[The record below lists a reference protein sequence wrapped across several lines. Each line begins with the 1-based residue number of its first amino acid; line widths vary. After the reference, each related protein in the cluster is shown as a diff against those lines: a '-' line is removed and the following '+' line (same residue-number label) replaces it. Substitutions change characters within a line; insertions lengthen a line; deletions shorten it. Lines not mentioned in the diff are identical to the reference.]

1 MCCTWLAG
9 NTGRK
14 KSPKLPICS
23 PSHNLSGYIF
33 AIKAHIDNQKKI
45 VKQQYISSTC
55 LHNTAN
61 FGPLKAEIDLPVSGT
76 PANLASFTAA
86 TSLTR
91 SQPNFARSL
100 SVYWAGT
107 LYIHF
112 GAPLRNFATCKIHF
126 ASKFFLRSPIL
137 AALLHGTRAVGVSQA
152 LRRSAEGATY
162 IRQGGH
168 HVGHPPT
175 FYS

>member
-1 MCCTWLAG
+1 MWCTQLAG
-9 NTGRK
+9 NAGAK
-14 KSPKLPICS
+14 NS
-23 PSHNLSGYIF
+23 PSGHHRTTLSGYIF